1 MIRPRI
7 KMGNARRGL
16 YPTIAPPAPSAP
28 LLVRDDA
35 TGFWNILW
43 TGTAPSHWQEWK
55 RCDTLANWTQ
65 QGQIAPGALP
75 VANSAVLT
83 GNEVWWEVKF
93 VGVDGGGIVVT
104 PYTNVVSS
112 PFDTA
117 EIHDQLS
124 AMQGQITALQT
135 ALNAKPSTDDVNA
148 AITANSSANVN
159 SVDTLDLN
167 PSDPPTQND
176 VYQAIYRLNVLIL
189 GLHRQG

>member
-7 KMGNARRGL
+7 KMGYARRGL
-16 YPTIAPPAPSAP
+16 YPAIAPPAPSAP

-55 RCDTLANWTQ
+55 RCDTLADWTQ
-65 QGQIAPGALP
+65 QGQIAPDALP
-75 VANSAVLT
+75 AANSTVLA

-93 VGVDGGGIVVT
+93 VGVDSGGIVVT

-135 ALNAKPSTDDVNA
+135 ALNAKPSMDDVNA
-148 AITANSSANVN
+148 AIAANSSANSN
-159 SVDTLDLN
+159 AVDTT
-167 PSDPPTQND
+167 PTYASDPPTQEE
-176 VYQAIYRLNVLIL
+176 VQSIIYKLNELIGAL
-189 GLHRQG
+189 DRPA